1 MKKHSKT
8 SLIVITLIFVLC
20 SCGNNTVIDSSNSG
34 TSISENNSATTIDES
49 TLTDSGS
56 ISSSTSENITTSSSS
71 STNIISF
78 VDENNY
84 YAKAS
89 GTGLTLFN
97 NLRSIINSGFKT
109 LGYNGLDDAYPITD
123 VRDDGHIN
131 DYYSN
136 VTNWDID
143 DLNNGNYK
151 KEGDLFNKE
160 HSIPKSWWGGS
171 KSNQGCDVYIVV
183 PTDGYVN
190 NRRSNFCFG
199 EVDKNNIKYAS
210 ANNYCLLGKSKI
222 SSYQGT
228 ENVFEPNDEWKGDFA
243 RIYFYALTK
252 WKNSENWTGG
262 NGKYFFSGSL
272 NTNMGLTNYAV
283 NLLLSWNK
291 LDPVSEYERKK
302 NDAAYTLQG
311 NRNPYVDHPEYVEEI
326 WHTV

>member
-1 MKKHSKT
+1 MKNNSKT
-8 SLIVITLIFVLC
+8 IFSIIISIFLLV
-20 SCGNNTVIDSSNSG
+20 SCQDNTSKDTSTISSISETNSG
-34 TSISENNSATTIDES
+34 TSIDQSTISD
-49 TLTDSGS
+49 
-56 ISSSTSENITTSSSS
+56 SSTVSS
-71 STNIISF
+71 STNEDIKSSTISSTSVASF
-78 VDENNY
+78 IDENGY
-84 YAKAS
+84 YAKAG
-89 GTGLTLFN
+89 GTGITLFN
-97 NLRSIINSGFKT
+97 NLRSIINNGFKT
-109 LGYNGLDDAYPITD
+109 LGYSGLDDAYPITD
-123 VRDDGHIN
+123 VREDGCIN

-136 VTNWDID
+136 ITNWKIS

-160 HSIPKSWWGGS
+160 HSIPKSWWGKT

-210 ANNYCLLGKSKI
+210 ANNYCLLGKSKL
-222 SSYQGT
+222 SSYPGQ

-252 WKNSENWTGG
+252 WKNSENWTDG

-272 NTNMGLTNYAV
+272 NKNMGLTDYAV
-283 NLLLSWNK
+283 NLLLSWNE

-311 NRNPYVDHPEYVEEI
+311 NRNPYVDHPEYVEAI